1 MVNRTSIICL
11 ALVLLTA
18 VCSPAHAHSAAEMG
32 VPADQYDKGIPVYW
46 PYHALLMSTGF
57 ILLLSGFV
65 VIRFHKTPHWFKSH
79 RILQSA
85 GGTLA
90 IAGLFT
96 SITMVTISGAPHLR
110 YSHDIFGMVT
120 ILLIVST
127 LLIGY
132 TMNRTSRTN
141 NEIRTAHRWLGRTS
155 IAFVAINIALGISM
169 MTMVLAQ

>member
-1 MVNRTSIICL
+1 MVHYTPVICL
-11 ALVLLTA
+11 AVLVLTV
-18 VCSPAHAHSAAEMG
+18 VCSPVNAHSAAQMG
-32 VPADQYDKGIPVYW
+32 IAADQYDKGIPVYW

-65 VIRFHKTPHWFKSH
+65 VMRFHKTSHWFKSH
-79 RILQSA
+79 KILQSA

-110 YSHDIFGMVT
+110 YSHDLFGMVT
-120 ILLIVST
+120 IILIAGT

-132 TMNRTSRTN
+132 VMNRTSRAG
-141 NEIRTAHRWLGRTS
+141 NEIRIAHRWLGRTS
-155 IAFVAINIALGISM
+155 IAFVAINIILGVSM

>member
-1 MVNRTSIICL
+1 MVNHTIIICL
-11 ALVLLTA
+11 AVLVLTV
-18 VCSPAHAHSAAEMG
+18 VCSPVNAHSAAQMG
-32 VPADQYDKGIPVYW
+32 IAADQYDKGIPVYW

-65 VIRFHKTPHWFKSH
+65 VIRFHKTSHWFKSH
-79 RILQSA
+79 KILQSA

-96 SITMVTISGAPHLR
+96 SITMVTVSGAPHLR
-110 YSHDIFGMVT
+110 YSHDLFGMVT
-120 ILLIVST
+120 IILIAGT

-132 TMNRTSRTN
+132 ALSRTSRAK

-155 IAFVAINIALGISM
+155 IAFVAINIVLGVSM

>member
-1 MVNRTSIICL
+1 
-11 ALVLLTA
+11 
-18 VCSPAHAHSAAEMG
+18 MG
-32 VPADQYDKGIPVYW
+32 VPPDQYDKGIPVYW

-65 VIRFHKTPHWFKSH
+65 VMRFHKTSHWFKSH
-79 RILQSA
+79 KILQSA

-96 SITMVTISGAPHLR
+96 SISMVTVSGAPHFR
-110 YSHDIFGMVT
+110 YSHDLFGMVT
-120 ILLIVST
+120 ILLIGST

-132 TMNRTSRTN
+132 MLNKTSWSGAKTRTT
-141 NEIRTAHRWLGRTS
+141 HRWLGRTS
-155 IAFVAINIALGISM
+155 IAFVAVNIVLGVSM

>member
-1 MVNRTSIICL
+1 MVNHTIIICL
-11 ALVLLTA
+11 AVLVLTVA
-18 VCSPAHAHSAAEMG
+18 CYPVNAHSAAQMG
-32 VPADQYDKGIPVYW
+32 IAADQYDKGIPVYW

-65 VIRFHKTPHWFKSH
+65 VMRFHKTSHWYKSH

-110 YSHDIFGMVT
+110 YSHDLFGMVT
-120 ILLIVST
+120 IILILST

-132 TMNRTSRTN
+132 AINRPSRTN
-141 NEIRTAHRWLGRTS
+141 NQIRTAHRWLGRTS
-155 IAFVAINIALGISM
+155 IAFVAINIVLGVSM

>member
-1 MVNRTSIICL
+1 MVNRTIIICL
-11 ALVLLTA
+11 AVVLLTV
-18 VCSPAHAHSAAEMG
+18 VCFPVHAHSAAEMG

-46 PYHALLMSTGF
+46 PYHALFMSTGF

-65 VIRFHKTPHWFKSH
+65 VMRFHKTPHWFKSH
-79 RILQSA
+79 MILQSA
-85 GGTLA
+85 GGVLA
-90 IAGLFT
+90 IAGLVT

-110 YSHDIFGMVT
+110 YTHDLFGMVT

-132 TMNRTSRTN
+132 AMNMTSRVKS
-141 NEIRTAHRWLGRTS
+141 EIRTAHRWLGRTS
-155 IAFVAINIALGISM
+155 IVCVAINIVLGISM